1 MNCLI
6 TIHDYHDV
14 QGQREKSELTTTAE
28 IFGNADDYSVIYKE
42 QSEELMGCTTTIRV
56 ENSSRVTVSRKG
68 AYNTELKMEKGK
80 RNLCCYN
87 TPVGQIMMGV
97 FTSSIRSEFT
107 ENERIVLDFSY
118 SLDFNNELLNK
129 NRIKIIANFKEVS

>member
-14 QGQREKSELTTTAE
+14 QGQHEKSELTTTAK
-28 IFGNADDYSVIYKE
+28 IHGTPDDYYVIYEE
-42 QSEELMGCTTTIRV
+42 QAEELLGCTTTVHV
-56 ENSSRVTVSRKG
+56 ENSNCVTVSREG

-80 RNLCCYN
+80 RNLCYYN

-97 FTSSIRSEFT
+97 FTSSIRSEYT
-107 ENERIVLDFSY
+107 ENKKTVLDFSY
-118 SLDFNNELLNK
+118 SLDFNNELLSK
-129 NRIKIIANFKEVS
+129 NRIKITAKYEEVS

>member
-14 QGQREKSELTTTAE
+14 QGQHEKSELTTTAE
-28 IFGNADDYSVIYKE
+28 IYGTPDNYFIIYEE
-42 QSEELMGCTTTIRV
+42 QSDELMGCTTTVHV
-56 ENSSRVTVSRKG
+56 ENSTRVTVSREG
-68 AYNTELKMEKGK
+68 AYNTELKMEKNK

-97 FTSSIRSEFT
+97 HTSSIRSEYT
-107 ENERIVLDFSY
+107 ENKKTVLDFSY
-118 SLDFNNELLNK
+118 SLDFNNELLSK
-129 NRIKIIANFKEVS
+129 NRIKITAKYEEVN

>member
-14 QGQREKSELTTTAE
+14 QGQHEKSELTTTAE
-28 IFGNADDYSVIYKE
+28 IHGTPDDYYVIYEE
-42 QSEELMGCTTTIRV
+42 QAEELLGCTTTVHV
-56 ENSSRVTVSRKG
+56 ENSNCVTVSREG

-80 RNLCCYN
+80 RNRCCYN

-97 FTSSIRSEFT
+97 FTSSIRSEYT
-107 ENERIVLDFSY
+107 ENKKTVLDFSY
-118 SLDFNNELLNK
+118 SLDFNNELLSK
-129 NRIKIIANFKEVS
+129 NRIKITAKYEEVS

>member
-14 QGQREKSELTTTAE
+14 QGEREKSELTTTAE
-28 IFGNADDYSVIYKE
+28 IFGTADDYSIIYQE
-42 QSEELMGCTTTIRV
+42 QSEELQGCTTTVRV
-56 ENSSRVTVSRKG
+56 RNATCVTVSREG

-97 FTSSIRSEFT
+97 FTSSIRSEYT
-107 ENERIVLDFSY
+107 ENKKTVLDFSY
-118 SLDFNNELLNK
+118 SLDFNNELLSK
-129 NRIKIIANFKEVS
+129 NRIKINADYKEVK

>member
-6 TIHDYHDV
+6 TICDYHDV

-28 IFGNADDYSVIYKE
+28 IHGTTDDYFVIYEE
-42 QSEELMGCTTTIRV
+42 QSEELKGCTTTVHV
-56 ENSSRVTVSRKG
+56 ENSNCVTVSRTG

-97 FTSSIRSEFT
+97 FTSSIRSEYT
-107 ENERIVLDFSY
+107 ENKKTILDFSY
-118 SLDFNNELLNK
+118 SLDFNNELLSK
-129 NRIKIIANFKEVS
+129 NRIKITAKYEEVS

>member
-6 TIHDYHDV
+6 TICDYHDV

-28 IFGNADDYSVIYKE
+28 IHGTADDYFVIYEE
-42 QSEELMGCTTTIRV
+42 QSEELKGCTTTVHV
-56 ENSSRVTVSRKG
+56 ENSNCVTVSRTG

-97 FTSSIRSEFT
+97 FTSSIRSEYT
-107 ENERIVLDFSY
+107 ESKKTILDFSY
-118 SLDFNNELLNK
+118 SLDFNNELLSK
-129 NRIKIIANFKEVS
+129 NRIKITAKYEEVS

>member
-97 FTSSIRSEFT
+97 FTSSIRSDFK
-107 ENERIVLDFSY
+107 ENEKIVLDFSY

-129 NRIKIIANFKEVS
+129 NRIKITANFKEVS

>member
-6 TIHDYHDV
+6 TIQDYHDV
-14 QGQREKSELTTTAE
+14 QGQHEKSELTTTAK
-28 IFGNADDYSVIYKE
+28 IHGTPDDYYVIYEE
-42 QSEELMGCTTTIRV
+42 QAEELFGCTTTVHV
-56 ENSSRVTVSRKG
+56 ENSNCVTVSREG

-97 FTSSIRSEFT
+97 FTSSIRSEYT
-107 ENERIVLDFSY
+107 ENKKTVLDFSY
-118 SLDFNNELLNK
+118 SLDFNNELLSK
-129 NRIKIIANFKEVS
+129 NRIKITAKYEEVS

>member
-28 IFGNADDYSVIYKE
+28 IFGTANDYSIIYTE
-42 QSEELMGCTTTIRV
+42 QGEELAGCTTTIRV
-56 ENSSRVTVSRKG
+56 KDSVCVTVSREG

-87 TPVGQIMMGV
+87 TPMGQIMMGV
-97 FTSSIRSEFT
+97 FTSSIRSEYAESEKT
-107 ENERIVLDFSY
+107 VLDFSY
-118 SLDFNNELLNK
+118 SLDFNNELLSK
-129 NRIKIIANFKEVS
+129 NRIKITAKYEEVS

>member
-107 ENERIVLDFSY
+107 ENEKIVLDFSY

>member
-28 IFGNADDYSVIYKE
+28 IFGTADDYSVIYKE

-56 ENSSRVTVSRKG
+56 ENSNRVTVSRKG

-97 FTSSIRSEFT
+97 FTSSVRSEFK
-107 ENERIVLDFSY
+107 ENEKIVLDFSY

-129 NRIKIIANFKEVS
+129 NRIKITANFKEVS

>member
-14 QGQREKSELTTTAE
+14 QGQCEKSELTTTAE
-28 IFGNADDYSVIYKE
+28 IHGTPDNYFITYEEKSD
-42 QSEELMGCTTTIRV
+42 ELMGCITTVHV
-56 ENSSRVTVSRKG
+56 ENSSQVTVSREG
-68 AYNTELKMEKGK
+68 AYNTELKMEKNK

-97 FTSSIRSEFT
+97 HTSSIRSEYI
-107 ENERIVLDFSY
+107 ENEKTVLDFSY
-118 SLDFNNELLNK
+118 SLDFNNELLSK
-129 NRIKIIANFKEVS
+129 NRIKIIAKYKEVN